1 MSLGKR
7 LISVGGG
14 GVCNTDSVQAFGADN
29 AFSSNVALY
38 QLDGNADDTTG
49 DYNGTATNV
58 TYSTGNFGQAAVF
71 NGSSSKIDTG
81 FAQNTNNAFSW
92 SLWFKADT
100 SSGINML
107 IDTTSNTNPYP
118 GCGIGHSNGVL
129 AGFIAGT
136 TSNLTYSGE
145 TISLN
150 QWHHTVLTYNGSGS
164 FKLYLDSVEV
174 GSGTHS
180 TNVNSGQN
188 ILIGNSVVSTWPG
201 HNGSIDEVRI
211 FDKAISA
218 EDVATLYAETT
229 STASNTNTLGEG
241 SGVALYTL
249 DYDAS
254 DAGGLYDGTPTD
266 VEFGVGGQI
275 NYGARFNGSSSYIN
289 TNYTLTSST
298 TFTWSGWIK
307 TSNTKNTYVTG
318 DFNAAGANA
327 QHRFSI
333 SIYSQNLQASVND
346 AGGGLG
352 SWTTFGTFAHYG
364 EWAHLVVTVDG
375 TAVKGYVNGSQ
386 LGSTGTSSQS
396 LAAGANPLTLG
407 MYGSGGTGVTPFD
420 GSIDQVRLF
429 SKALSQSEVGTL
441 YAETACVYDCTT
453 DTVDFPTTNV
463 AYYKL
468 DNSAEDEKGND
479 GTINGT
485 VDFNFGRFGQSAKI
499 GGTSS
504 DYINLGT
511 ISELPTNTQNTV
523 DFSWSGWVKATN
535 AELNATS
542 GSNFFFNHSKNSYQL
557 IGFGGNV
564 SGNFPTGRISY
575 YTFGGSS
582 YHNSWI
588 QSSSTYSDGNWHHV
602 VVTDEYN
609 SGTDNRTRT
618 LYVDNVQVAQDTVD
632 KQFNNSASLTTIST
646 GDINAYGGHIEQVR
660 IFSTALDSDQISQL
674 YNEKPC
680 EDTSNFKTVL
690 WKGNNTTGHFIN
702 NVGMDLETNGGL
714 VWIKSR
720 NDVDNHIWQDNVRG
734 ITNYIMSS
742 STLQQFNSDMVVSL
756 EKTGFVLGADTP
768 TGVNTNNIDFVSW
781 VWKGGGDAVSNTD
794 GVTSGSVTA
803 VTSTVSANQDAGF
816 SINKF
821 TTPSSGF
828 PSWGHGLSESPE
840 LIILKATGLTQNWI
854 VYAPSILGQKDG
866 NLNTSD
872 DFTSY
877 SPDIIS
883 VDSSKIDLGRSGYGL
898 SGSSDYIAYCFHSVS
913 GISSIGSYEG
923 NGTTDNKITTGF
935 QPNFVMLKNVDRD
948 NTRWIIMDTARDPEN
963 TAYKVLSPNLLNAED
978 TSTSYWL
985 LDWESDGFRLKYG
998 ADNEFNKSGDTFIYM
1013 AFK

>member
-275 NYGARFNGSSSYIN
+275 NYGARFNGSSSNIQIN
-289 TNYTLTSST
+289 TFSGFTNYNFTLST
-298 TFTWSGWIK
+298 WIK
-307 TSNTKNTYVTG
+307 TTDTLAYIISFRDPIYMSLIMGGYSGGTNGMGIYDGSNQYFINNTAMQGINDG
-318 DFNAAGANA
+318 DW
-327 QHRFSI
+327 HHI
-333 SIYSQNLQASVND
+333 VM
-346 AGGGLG
+346 
-352 SWTTFGTFAHYG
+352 TH
-364 EWAHLVVTVDG
+364 DG
-375 TAVKGYVNGSQ
+375 TNLKGYIDGS
-386 LGSTGTSSQS
+386 LTETVSTGTTTQFSG
-396 LAAGANPLTLG
+396 GAN
-407 MYGSGGTGVTPFD
+407 YNRIGVRAD
-420 GSIDQVRLF
+420 GNTAAAYDGDIDQVRLF
-429 SKALSQSEVGTL
+429 SKSLSQSEIDAL
-441 YAETACVYDCTT
+441 YAETACVYTCTT